1 MIHDIR
7 WREQELC
14 MLIIWHVVDVNL
26 WHCLI
31 KTKDFKIKEGC
42 AIDLDVDKKNC
53 SEILFSCYFQYKSI
67 MKSSNSNPP
76 LVNMHRS
83 DLIDENYDYSMLFCV
98 YLSALQ

>member
-14 MLIIWHVVDVNL
+14 VLIIWHVVDVNL

-31 KTKDFKIKEGC
+31 KNKDFKIKEGC

-53 SEILFSCYFQYKSI
+53 SEIFFLAI
-67 MKSSNSNPP
+67 SNINQLWKVVIQTP
-76 LVNMHRS
+76 HW
-83 DLIDENYDYSMLFCV
+83 
-98 YLSALQ
+98 